1 MSSLDLSGWLLTYL
15 VHSTLL
21 LSAAWL
27 LTPRLKSHRVRET
40 LWKTALF
47 GGFLTATGQSLFQV
61 SPLAGRM
68 TVPTPTAVSQ
78 EQPAAKLGQQTTEK
92 SAEFAE
98 EAGTENSASSA
109 SSVSSASPA
118 SSASAFASLSPER
131 LLVFSWGIGAAFLL
145 GLYLIRRIRF
155 SRRIVA
161 RRDVT
166 EPPLAPMLEELRAA
180 AGFARAVRLT
190 ASAALPSPVALGAG
204 EIAVPEAAL
213 TDLDPGQQRSMLAH
227 ELAHLDRR
235 DPAWLTA
242 ACLAEQLAFFQP
254 LNRLA
259 RRRIQESA
267 EYLCDEWAVRR
278 TGSGVLLA
286 KCLAKVAE
294 WLETSPRSVP
304 VAGMAEDRSHLV
316 ARVRRLLEGAPFPV
330 APGRRTLVIAS
341 LAIITLTLVALPGV
355 SLARHQQP
363 ATDLTL
369 GAESTLG
376 SGPARG
382 SGPTHRTDSPRGKGP
397 VLSGPRSAPPAGPP
411 AIANPP
417 AENPP
422 VGAAEHTAQDLPVQE
437 SIDTGRIVQALIGA
451 LKDSNVEVRRAAV
464 RSIGNFE
471 DRTAIPALREALRD
485 SDAEVRAHA
494 VEALGDMHDA
504 ASADAIAALIKDPNR
519 DVRSHAIEALTDL
532 ELEAAPA
539 ALLEALRD
547 TDAEVRHQAVHAVGH
562 FQDARAVPQLRAM
575 LDDPNGDVREGA
587 VEALGEIRN
596 EAAIQALIVALKAK
610 DPKVR
615 QAAADALGKR
625 S

>member
-1 MSSLDLSGWLLTYL
+1 MSSPDLSGWLLTYL
-15 VHSTLL
+15 AHSTLL

-27 LTPRLKSHRVRET
+27 LTPRLRSHRVRET

-68 TVPTPTAVSQ
+68 TVPAPATIAAA
-78 EQPAAKLGQQTTEK
+78 PAADPSPPVAFEPATEQ
-92 SAEFAE
+92 SGVSDGRRAGSTAPSRFA
-98 EAGTENSASSA
+98 GVT
-109 SSVSSASPA
+109 PGD
-118 SSASAFASLSPER
+118 
-131 LLVFSWGIGAAFLL
+131 LLVLAWGLGGAFLL
-145 GLYLIRRIRF
+145 GLYAVRRLRFARRILT
-155 SRRIVA
+155 RRVL
-161 RRDVT
+161 R
-166 EPPLAPMLEELRAA
+166 EPPLAPMLQELCAA
-180 AGFARAVRLT
+180 AGFDRAVRLT
-190 ASAALPSPVALGAG
+190 ATPALPSPVALGAS

-213 TDLDPGQQRSMLAH
+213 TDLDLGQQRSMLAH

-242 ACLAEQLAFFQP
+242 ACVAEQIAFLQP

-294 WLETSPRSVP
+294 WLEASPRTVP

-316 ARVRRLLEGAPFPV
+316 ARVRRLLEGAPFPK

-341 LAIITLTLVALPGV
+341 LAVIALTVVALPAV
-355 SLARHQQP
+355 SLARHQS
-363 ATDLTL
+363 
-369 GAESTLG
+369 GGSAESTRL
-376 SGPARG
+376 SQPDVSDLKDADARRA
-382 SGPTHRTDSPRGKGP
+382 SPT
-397 VLSGPRSAPPAGPP
+397 SA
-411 AIANPP
+411 
-417 AENPP
+417 
-422 VGAAEHTAQDLPVQE
+422 
-437 SIDTGRIVQALIGA
+437 DTSRIVQALIGA
-451 LKDSNVEVRRAAV
+451 LKDTNVEVRRAAV
-464 RSIGNFE
+464 RSLANFE
-471 DRTAIPALREALRD
+471 DRSAAPALRESLRD
-485 SDAEVRAHA
+485 SDAEVRASA

-504 ASADAIAALIKDPNR
+504 ASADAIAALIKDPHR

-532 ELEAAPA
+532 ELTEAPA
-539 ALLEALRD
+539 ALLDALRD
-547 TDAEVRHQAVHAVGH
+547 SDAEVRHQAVHAVGH
-562 FQDARAVPQLRAM
+562 FQDARAVPVLRAL

-625 S
+625 

>member
-1 MSSLDLSGWLLTYL
+1 MSSPELSGWLLTYL

-27 LTPRLKSHRVRET
+27 ITPRLRSHRVRET

-68 TVPTPTAVSQ
+68 MVPAPTGVSQ
-78 EQPAAKLGQQTTEK
+78 EQPAAKLGEQNTLK
-92 SAEFAE
+92 SAEFTE
-98 EAGTENSASSA
+98 EADNTDRSAPSASSA
-109 SSVSSASPA
+109 SSG
-118 SSASAFASLSPER
+118 SAFANVNKER
-131 LLVFSWGIGAAFLL
+131 LLVWSWAIGAAFLL
-145 GLYLIRRIRF
+145 GVYLIRRIRF
-155 SRRIVA
+155 ARRISA
-161 RRDVT
+161 RRNVT
-166 EPPLAPMLEELRAA
+166 EPPLAPMLQELRAA
-180 AGFARAVRLT
+180 AGFDRAVRLT
-190 ASAALPSPVALGAG
+190 ATPALPSPVALGAG

-242 ACLAEQLAFFQP
+242 ACVAEQIAFFQP

-294 WLETSPRSVP
+294 WLEASPRAVP

-316 ARVRRLLEGAPFPV
+316 ARVRRLLDGAPFPK

-341 LAIITLTLVALPGV
+341 FAVIALTVVALPTV
-355 SLARHQQP
+355 SLARHQSGGP
-363 ATDLTL
+363 MLTP
-369 GAESTLG
+369 G
-376 SGPARG
+376 SPRG
-382 SGPTHRTDSPRGKGP
+382 SGP
-397 VLSGPRSAPPAGPP
+397 VLAGSNKESRYGTTSA
-411 AIANPP
+411 
-417 AENPP
+417 
-422 VGAAEHTAQDLPVQE
+422 
-437 SIDTGRIVQALIGA
+437 DTSRIVQALIGA

-464 RSIGNFE
+464 RSLGNFE
-471 DRTAIPALREALRD
+471 DRSAAPALRESLRD
-485 SDAEVRAHA
+485 SDAEVRAAA
-494 VEALGDMHDA
+494 VEALGDLHDV
-504 ASADAIAALIKDPNR
+504 ASADAIAALIKDPNK

-532 ELEAAPA
+532 ELNEAPA
-539 ALLEALRD
+539 ALLDALRD
-547 TDAEVRHQAVHAVGH
+547 SDADVRHEAAHAAGH
-562 FQDARAVPQLRAM
+562 FQDARAVPMLRSL
-575 LDDPNGDVREGA
+575 LDDANGEVREAA

-625 S
+625 